1 MVLSFSPEESCGVLM
16 DQCSGHDIPPAIGLL
31 ADRKGHD
38 LEVRLAT
45 LVKQVLTLRRLK
57 RPLSHSE

>member
-1 MVLSFSPEESCGVLM
+1 MDPFFSPEESCGVLM

-38 LEVRLAT
+38 LELEFETLA
-45 LVKQVLTLRRLK
+45 
-57 RPLSHSE
+57 

>member
-1 MVLSFSPEESCGVLM
+1 M

-38 LEVRLAT
+38 LEIELKTRASE
-45 LVKQVLTLRRLK
+45 VLTLRRLK